1 MQPPQNP
8 ATTDQPPETIDE
20 LGPWILVKKTT
31 RPCTK
36 MTEANGKV
44 TQKRGNNMGRRES
57 TTVPLTQS
65 PFAAIAETEEDFV
78 PTENSLS
85 IYKESDTR
93 VAEGKKIDVT
103 KSITGDGR
111 KQKGK
116 NENNKE
122 IATATVAKGEKENL
136 APVAKGLI
144 GDIRPQRE

>member
-1 MQPPQNP
+1 
-8 ATTDQPPETIDE
+8 
-20 LGPWILVKKTT
+20 
-31 RPCTK
+31 
-36 MTEANGKV
+36 
-44 TQKRGNNMGRRES
+44 MGGRES

-103 KSITGDGR
+103 NTGDGR
-111 KQKGK
+111 I
-116 NENNKE
+116 NEKNKE

-136 APVAKGLI
+136 APVAKQA
-144 GDIRPQRE
+144 RA

>member
-1 MQPPQNP
+1 
-8 ATTDQPPETIDE
+8 
-20 LGPWILVKKTT
+20 
-31 RPCTK
+31 

-103 KSITGDGR
+103 NTGDGR
-111 KQKGK
+111 K
-116 NENNKE
+116 NEKNKE

-144 GDIRPQRE
+144 GDIRDECDEWIYEEDVIKNMATDFFTKLYTEEGANDLDL